1 MSGSEPEISP
11 NHPEA
16 VPHAVRETPGKWT
29 VTGIVGLGVFM
40 ATLDASIV
48 NISLPKISLSFLAP
62 LNGLVE
68 WVNLNRIHHSG
79 VLPRREGCDLLHNQR

>member
-1 MSGSEPEISP
+1 M
-11 NHPEA
+11 
-16 VPHAVRETPGKWT
+16 
-29 VTGIVGLGVFM
+29 GIVGLGVFM

-68 WVNLNRIHHSG
+68 WVNLSRISCSG
-79 VLPRREGCDLLHNQR
+79 VFTQEGGV